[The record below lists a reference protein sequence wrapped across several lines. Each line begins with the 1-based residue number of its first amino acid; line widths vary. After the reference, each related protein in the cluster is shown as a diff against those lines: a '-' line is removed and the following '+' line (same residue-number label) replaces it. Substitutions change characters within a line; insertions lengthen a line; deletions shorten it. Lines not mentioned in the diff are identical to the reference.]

1 MSITFHRFTPPTC
14 TLEIKDNKSPLSRWK
29 NREMPKK
36 LQFQLSFDDPRLP
49 TSNQVKIKGSQSD
62 LEQLKT
68 AVNRY
73 VREFL
78 HASLNPTATNV
89 DFKIHHKLNN
99 YPYLKAK
106 GLVAHQLFLANLTHD
121 AAADNIQLSTVQLFD
136 LVTALEA
143 YTSKFAV
150 LPKPKQSQL
159 NKTIPLWG
167 IIAAA
172 TIAAV
177 GITTIVFKSPNPQ
190 NAATDSKSDS
200 KNIEESSQFNEIVP
214 PQIPKINRKP
224 TSKPK
229 SNEPLSSTKRL
240 PPPPA
245 VDTPKPKPN
254 IPDPADYPLYQ
265 VGERSHLNVAKNKTE
280 STTVTPSETKDR
292 KIARLNPTT
301 EESSSRDKTVDWT
314 EADTTESRSAKVD
327 NPPSELSEDSGSIS
341 FNQNPSQSNQLQEIQ
356 AYFQDKWQPPADLK
370 QSLEYRLY
378 LNPNGS
384 IKRVIALGKASQL
397 YLSQTNIPV
406 KGESFISPLTKSQQS
421 VIRLLL
427 DPEGGVKTFA
437 E

>member
-1 MSITFHRFTPPTC
+1 MFITFHRFTPPTC
-14 TLEIKDNKSPLSRWK
+14 TLEIKGNKSPLSRWT
-29 NREMPKK
+29 NREMFKK

-49 TSNQVKIKGSQSD
+49 TSKQVKIKGSQSD
-62 LEQLKT
+62 LEQLKI
-68 AVNRY
+68 AVDRY
-73 VREFL
+73 VQEFL
-78 HASLNPTATNV
+78 HASLNPVAKSNV
-89 DFKIHHKLNN
+89 FKIHHKLNN
-99 YPYLKAK
+99 NSPYLKPK
-106 GLVAHQLFLANLTHD
+106 GLVVHQLFLANLTHD
-121 AAADNIQLSTVQLFD
+121 AAADNIQLNTVQLFD

-143 YTSKFAV
+143 YTTQFVV
-150 LPKPKQSQL
+150 LPKLKQAQL

-167 IIAAA
+167 TIAAA

-177 GITTIVFKSPNPQ
+177 GITAIVFKSPSSQ
-190 NAATDSKSDS
+190 NVTTNSKLDSKDT
-200 KNIEESSQFNEIVP
+200 EESSQFHGIVP
-214 PQIPKINRKP
+214 PQIPEISRKP
-224 TSKPK
+224 TSKSK

-265 VGERSHLNVAKNKTE
+265 VERSHLNVAKNKTE
-280 STTVTPSETKDR
+280 STTVTPAETKDQ
-292 KIARLNPTT
+292 KIARLNSPSKT
-301 EESSSRDKTVDWT
+301 EINSVESN
-314 EADTTESRSAKVD
+314 ESESAKV
-327 NPPSELSEDSGSIS
+327 NNSPSESSEDLDSIS
-341 FNQNPSQSNQLQEIQ
+341 SSQLQEIQ
-356 AYFQDKWQPPADLK
+356 VYFQDKWQPPADLK

-384 IKRVIALGKASQL
+384 IKRVVSLGKASQL

-406 KGESFISPLTKSQQS
+406 KGESFISPITKSQKS

>member
-1 MSITFHRFTPPTC
+1 MFITFHRFTPPTC
-14 TLEIKDNKSPLSRWK
+14 TLEIKGNKSPLSRWT
-29 NREMPKK
+29 NREILKK

-49 TSNQVKIKGSQSD
+49 TSKQVKIKGSQSD
-62 LEQLKT
+62 LEQLKI
-68 AVNRY
+68 AVDRY
-73 VREFL
+73 VQEFL
-78 HASLNPTATNV
+78 HASLNRAAKSNV

-99 YPYLKAK
+99 NYPYLKPK

-121 AAADNIQLSTVQLFD
+121 AAANNIQLSTVQLFD

-143 YTSKFAV
+143 YTTQFAV
-150 LPKPKQSQL
+150 LPKLKQSQL

-167 IIAAA
+167 TIAAA
-172 TIAAV
+172 TIATV
-177 GITTIVFKSPNPQ
+177 GITAIVFKSPNPQ
-190 NAATDSKSDS
+190 NVATDSKVDS

-265 VGERSHLNVAKNKTE
+265 VGERAHLDVAKNKTE
-280 STTVTPSETKDR
+280 SITTTPAETKDQ
-292 KIARLNPTT
+292 KIARLNPQSKT
-301 EESSSRDKTVDWT
+301 EINS
-314 EADTTESRSAKVD
+314 SAKV
-327 NPPSELSEDSGSIS
+327 NNSPSESSEDLGSIS
-341 FNQNPSQSNQLQEIQ
+341 SSQLQEIQ
-356 AYFQDKWQPPADLK
+356 VYFQDKWQPPADLK

-384 IKRVIALGKASQL
+384 IKRVVPLGKASEL

-406 KGESFISPLTKSQQS
+406 KGESFISPLTKSQKS

>member
-14 TLEIKDNKSPLSRWK
+14 TLEIKGNKSPLSRK
-29 NREMPKK
+29 TNREMLKK

-49 TSNQVKIKGSQSD
+49 TSKQVKIKGSQSD
-62 LEQLKT
+62 LEQLKI
-68 AVNRY
+68 AVDRY
-73 VREFL
+73 VQEFL
-78 HASLNPTATNV
+78 HASLNRAAKSNV
-89 DFKIHHKLNN
+89 FKIHHKLNN
-99 YPYLKAK
+99 NYPYLKPK

-121 AAADNIQLSTVQLFD
+121 AAADNVQLSTVQLFD

-143 YTSKFAV
+143 YTTQFVV
-150 LPKPKQSQL
+150 LPKLKQSQL

-167 IIAAA
+167 TIAAV

-177 GITTIVFKSPNPQ
+177 GIAAIVFKSPNPQ
-190 NAATDSKSDS
+190 NVATDSKLASQ
-200 KNIEESSQFNEIVP
+200 NIEKTPRFNEILP

-265 VGERSHLNVAKNKTE
+265 VGERSHLNVAKNQTE
-280 STTVTPSETKDR
+280 STTVTPAETNDQ
-292 KIARLNPTT
+292 KIARLNPQSKT
-301 EESSSRDKTVDWT
+301 EINSVESN
-314 EADTTESRSAKVD
+314 ESKSAKV
-327 NPPSELSEDSGSIS
+327 NNSPSESSEDLGSIS
-341 FNQNPSQSNQLQEIQ
+341 SSQLQEIQ
-356 AYFQDKWQPPADLK
+356 VYFQDKWQPPADLK

-384 IKRVIALGKASQL
+384 IKRVVALGKASQL

-406 KGESFISPLTKSQQS
+406 KGESFISPITKSQKS

>member
-1 MSITFHRFTPPTC
+1 MYITFYRFTPPTC
-14 TLEIKDNKSPLSRWK
+14 TLEIKDNKSPLSRWT
-29 NREMPKK
+29 NREMLKK

-49 TSNQVKIKGSQSD
+49 TSKQVKIKGSQSD
-62 LEQLKT
+62 LEQLKI
-68 AVNRY
+68 AVDRY

-78 HASLNPTATNV
+78 HASLDSTAKSNV

-99 YPYLKAK
+99 NYPYLKPK

-136 LVTALEA
+136 LVTAFEA
-143 YTSKFAV
+143 YTSQFAV
-150 LPKPKQSQL
+150 LPKLKQSQL

-177 GITTIVFKSPNPQ
+177 GIAGIVFKSPNPQ
-190 NAATDSKSDS
+190 NVATNSKSDF
-200 KNIEESSQFNEIVP
+200 KNREESSQFNEIVP
-214 PQIPKINRKP
+214 PQIPKIDGKP

-280 STTVTPSETKDR
+280 SITVTPAETENQ
-292 KIARLNPTT
+292 KIARLSPQSKT
-301 EESSSRDKTVDWT
+301 EINS
-314 EADTTESRSAKVD
+314 SAKVD
-327 NPPSELSEDSGSIS
+327 NSPLESSEDSGSIS
-341 FNQNPSQSNQLQEIQ
+341 FNQNPSQSNQLQEIRV
-356 AYFQDKWQPPADLK
+356 YFQDKWQPPADLK

-384 IKRVIALGKASQL
+384 IKRVVPLGKASQL

-406 KGESFISPLTKSQQS
+406 KGESFISPLAKSQKS

-427 DPEGGVKTFA
+427 DPDGGVKTFA

>member
-1 MSITFHRFTPPTC
+1 MYITFHRFTPPTC
-14 TLEIKDNKSPLSRWK
+14 TLEIKDNKSPFSRRT
-29 NREMPKK
+29 NREMLKK

-49 TSNQVKIKGSQSD
+49 TSKQVKIKGTQSD
-62 LEQLKT
+62 LEQLKI
-68 AVNRY
+68 AVDRY
-73 VREFL
+73 VQKFL
-78 HASLNPTATNV
+78 HASLNRAAKSNA
-89 DFKIHHKLNN
+89 DFKTHHKLNNN

-143 YTSKFAV
+143 YTTQFAV
-150 LPKPKQSQL
+150 LPKLKQSQL

-167 IIAAA
+167 TIAAA

-177 GITTIVFKSPNPQ
+177 GITAIVFKSPNPQ
-190 NAATDSKSDS
+190 NVATDSKLDS
-200 KNIEESSQFNEIVP
+200 KNVEKTPRFNEILP

-265 VGERSHLNVAKNKTE
+265 VERSHLNVAKNKTE
-280 STTVTPSETKDR
+280 SITVTPAETENQ
-292 KIARLNPTT
+292 KIARLSPQSKT
-301 EESSSRDKTVDWT
+301 EINSST
-314 EADTTESRSAKVD
+314 KVD
-327 NPPSELSEDSGSIS
+327 NSPSESSEDSGSIS
-341 FNQNPSQSNQLQEIQ
+341 SSQNPSQSNQLQEIQ

-384 IKRVIALGKASQL
+384 IKRVVPLGKASQL

-406 KGESFISPLTKSQQS
+406 KGESFISPITKSQQS

-427 DPEGGVKTFA
+427 DPEDGVKTFA

>member
-14 TLEIKDNKSPLSRWK
+14 TLEIKGNKSPLSRWT
-29 NREMPKK
+29 NREMLKK
-36 LQFQLSFDDPRLP
+36 LQFHLSFDDPQLP
-49 TSNQVKIKGSQSD
+49 TSKQVKIKGSQSD
-62 LEQLKT
+62 LEQLKI
-68 AVNRY
+68 VVDRY
-73 VREFL
+73 VQEFL
-78 HASLNPTATNV
+78 HASLNLATKSNV
-89 DFKIHHKLNN
+89 DLKIDHKLNN
-99 YPYLKAK
+99 NYPCLKPK

-143 YTSKFAV
+143 YTTQFAA
-150 LPKPKQSQL
+150 LPELKQTQL

-167 IIAAA
+167 TMAAA

-177 GITTIVFKSPNPQ
+177 GIAGVVLKSPAPQ
-190 NAATDSKSDS
+190 NVATDSKSDS
-200 KNIEESSQFNEIVP
+200 QKIEKTPRFNEIVP
-214 PQIPKINRKP
+214 PQIPKIDRTTAKL
-224 TSKPK
+224 K

-254 IPDPADYPLYQ
+254 IPDPADYPLDR
-265 VGERSHLNVAKNKTE
+265 VGERSHLN
-280 STTVTPSETKDR
+280 TVTPAEAKDQR
-292 KIARLNPTT
+292 IARLNPQSKT
-301 EESSSRDKTVDWT
+301 EINSAESN
-314 EADTTESRSAKVD
+314 ESKSAKV
-327 NPPSELSEDSGSIS
+327 NNSPSESPEDLGSIS
-341 FNQNPSQSNQLQEIQ
+341 SSQNPAQSAQLQEIQ
-356 AYFQDKWQPPADLK
+356 VYFQAKWQPPADLK

-384 IKRVIALGKASQL
+384 IKRVIPLGKASEL

-406 KGESFISPLTKSQQS
+406 KGESFISPITKSQKS

>member
-1 MSITFHRFTPPTC
+1 MFITFHRFTPPTC
-14 TLEIKDNKSPLSRWK
+14 TLEIKGNKSPLSRWT
-29 NREMPKK
+29 NREILKK

-49 TSNQVKIKGSQSD
+49 TSKQVKIKGSQSD
-62 LEQLKT
+62 LEQLKI

-73 VREFL
+73 VQEFL
-78 HASLNPTATNV
+78 HASLNRAAKSNV
-89 DFKIHHKLNN
+89 LKIHHKLNN
-99 YPYLKAK
+99 NYPYLKPK

-121 AAADNIQLSTVQLFD
+121 AAADNVQLSTVQLFD

-143 YTSKFAV
+143 YTTQFAV
-150 LPKPKQSQL
+150 LPKLKQSQL

-167 IIAAA
+167 TIAAA

-177 GITTIVFKSPNPQ
+177 GITAIVFKSPNPQ
-190 NAATDSKSDS
+190 NVATDSKLDS

-245 VDTPKPKPN
+245 VDTLKPKPN

-265 VGERSHLNVAKNKTE
+265 VGERSHLDVAKNKTE
-280 STTVTPSETKDR
+280 SITVTPAETKDQ
-292 KIARLNPTT
+292 KIARLNPQSKT
-301 EESSSRDKTVDWT
+301 EINS
-314 EADTTESRSAKVD
+314 SAKVD
-327 NPPSELSEDSGSIS
+327 NSPSESSEDLGSIS
-341 FNQNPSQSNQLQEIQ
+341 SNQNPSQSNQLQEIQ
-356 AYFQDKWQPPADLK
+356 VYFQDKWQPPADLK

-384 IKRVIALGKASQL
+384 IKRVVPLGKASEL

-406 KGESFISPLTKSQQS
+406 KGESFISPLTKSQKS

>member
-14 TLEIKDNKSPLSRWK
+14 TLEIKGNKPPLSRWA
-29 NREMPKK
+29 NQEMLKK

-49 TSNQVKIKGSQSD
+49 TSKQVKIKGGQSD
-62 LEQLKT
+62 LEQLKI
-68 AVNRY
+68 AVDRY
-73 VREFL
+73 VQEFL
-78 HASLNPTATNV
+78 HASLNPATKSNV
-89 DFKIHHKLNN
+89 DLKIDHKLNN
-99 YPYLKAK
+99 NYPCLKSK

-143 YTSKFAV
+143 YTTQFVA
-150 LPKPKQSQL
+150 LPELKQTQL

-167 IIAAA
+167 TIAAA

-177 GITTIVFKSPNPQ
+177 GITGIFLKSPDSQ
-190 NAATDSKSDS
+190 NVATDSKSDS
-200 KNIEESSQFNEIVP
+200 QNIEKTPRFNEIVP
-214 PQIPKINRKP
+214 PKIPKIDRKA
-224 TSKPK
+224 TAKLK
-229 SNEPLSSTKRL
+229 SNEPLTSTKKL

-254 IPDPADYPLYQ
+254 IPDPADYPLDR
-265 VGERSHLNVAKNKTE
+265 VGERSRLN
-280 STTVTPSETKDR
+280 TVTPAETKEQ
-292 KIARLNPTT
+292 KIARLNPQPKT
-301 EESSSRDKTVDWT
+301 EINSVESN
-314 EADTTESRSAKVD
+314 ESKSAKV
-327 NPPSELSEDSGSIS
+327 NNLPSESPEDLGLVD
-341 FNQNPSQSNQLQEIQ
+341 QNSSQSAQLQEIKV
-356 AYFQDKWQPPADLK
+356 YFQDKWQPPADLK

-384 IKRVIALGKASQL
+384 IKRVVPLGKASEL

-406 KGESFISPLTKSQQS
+406 KGESFISPITKSQKS

-427 DPEGGVKTFA
+427 DPEDGVKTFA